1 MTTQTRSPSKL
12 ILGAALAGATLLTAG
27 CAGGDGGPR
36 DTAYVA
42 RDVETLYFEAK
53 RRLDNGQGG
62 TRDLSAPPRL
72 PRGACMVRFC
82 RTR

>member
-53 RRLDNGQGG
+53 
-62 TRDLSAPPRL
+62 
-72 PRGACMVRFC
+72 
-82 RTR
+82 